1 MTTKTFND
9 DQKIKLT
16 KIINNTWKKI
26 IMMLFATYSTVW
38 AQTVIPII
46 WPYNPGSQQANYIRA
61 IVDDANNQQQKY
73 KFIFEHKPGAGS
85 SIAMQHALN
94 SNTPMIVSNS
104 STIFIR
110 PMFHPNESF
119 DVNNFVPIVGQMTL
133 QPVVIFSQK
142 FSSMSELRNQ
152 SKLSIGVVPGTLND
166 LVAKTLAKNL
176 PGVDVVYVPYAGS
189 PEIRTQVLG
198 GHLDLGIEFPADIQ
212 QFILDKK
219 LNVIGIT
226 GKKTYPNFPTF
237 ASQGHVDFEFLVN
250 NYFFVTSKN
259 ISVTMRQELHDIL
272 AKSNKNAKVTKL
284 YQQDFAVPSDNTLQQ
299 TDDFFQSLK
308 NNWPRIFDALQKK

>member
-1 MTTKTFND
+1 
-9 DQKIKLT
+9 
-16 KIINNTWKKI
+16 
-26 IMMLFATYSTVW
+26 
-38 AQTVIPII
+38 
-46 WPYNPGSQQANYIRA
+46 
-61 IVDDANNQQQKY
+61 
-73 KFIFEHKPGAGS
+73 
-85 SIAMQHALN
+85 
-94 SNTPMIVSNS
+94 
-104 STIFIR
+104 
-110 PMFHPNESF
+110 
-119 DVNNFVPIVGQMTL
+119 
-133 QPVVIFSQK
+133 
-142 FSSMSELRNQ
+142 MSELRNQ

-166 LVAKTLAKNL
+166 LVAKTLGKNL

-226 GKKTYPNFPTF
+226 GKKTYANFPTF
-237 ASQGHVDFEFLVN
+237 TSQGYVDFEFLVN